1 MREGLVAVRRLRPRS
16 CAKRGW
22 SLFVTP
28 KIQPDVIPCLHHFA
42 QFSLHNYSVCVIDSG
57 VALID
62 WFPDLNS
69 FSWVR
74 IGRRFVSVPSDV
86 SQHLQ
91 RLLWRLVWGKFSG
104 SYVVN
109 SHRKFFPQWECLF
122 QPSSFHD
129 DRLRYSPNSSQTRV
143 PASPFPPQWQY
154 GRHFW
159 ANSFI
164 TRVRSDVFNLQN
176 PHYFRFHSEYGL
188 SRSSKIFSSVRSSIW
203 FLLLGLFLFTEPN
216 E

>member
-91 RLLWRLVWGKFSG
+91 RLLWGQNRRLVWGKFSA

-109 SHRKFFPQWECLF
+109 SPRKFFPQWECLF

-129 DRLRYSPNSSQTRV
+129 DRLRYSPKLLPDSCSCFSVSTSVAIRKTFLRQFLYNTRKIWRLQSAKSALFSV
-143 PASPFPPQWQY
+143 PQWI
-154 GRHFW
+154 W
-159 ANSFI
+159 LVSF
-164 TRVRSDVFNLQN
+164 L
-176 PHYFRFHSEYGL
+176 
-188 SRSSKIFSSVRSSIW
+188 
-203 FLLLGLFLFTEPN
+203 
-216 E
+216 